1 MHAYDRAS
9 FSRIEKKGTFPRL
22 SDPPSLLAKRSGR
35 HRRGGKGRRVE
46 GVIAE
51 EKVAVL
57 ETCAQGWVKEAVS
70 IRVLAKKMATAG
82 LDGFEVIGGRDRMG
96 LLSVVVA
103 VERVVCDRGGVRSAG
118 DVECDNMGVRS
129 HKALFPECVPI
140 YDPDWD
146 SVDSKAQGSVGVS
159 QRPII

>member
-1 MHAYDRAS
+1 MIRQNPIIYR
-9 FSRIEKKGTFPRL
+9 KKGTFPRL

-82 LDGFEVIGGRDRMG
+82 LDGFEVIRFYRPGLVALRFRRQGWSALLDTSTNGRIDEVVEIASMG
-96 LLSVVVA
+96 YVFSLVVQEAKLVHVLA
-103 VERVVCDRGGVRSAG
+103 IEQREVGAEAAG
-118 DVECDNMGVRS
+118 SEQAREVTM
-129 HKALFPECVPI
+129 A
-140 YDPDWD
+140 
-146 SVDSKAQGSVGVS
+146 
-159 QRPII
+159 